1 MEDLLRSLYKVNNQE
16 LTKIRGKRVKRY
28 GYEYAI
34 RKELA
39 FYEYLQKEKIWEDKK
54 VEEENE

>member
-1 MEDLLRSLYKVNNQE
+1 MEDLLRSLYTVNNQE